1 MATTRDYYEILGV
14 SKSAT
19 AAEIKS
25 AYRKAALKYHPDRN
39 KEAGAEEKFKEMN
52 AAYEVLSDTQKRA
65 AYDQYGHAAF
75 QQGGPSAGGN
85 PFSGGF
91 GGSYQYNYGGVGNPF
106 EGMGFDPND
115 PFDIFDSFFG
125 GGSRRAR
132 KPMYS
137 LQVDF
142 MDAVK
147 GATKTVMIDGKERTI
162 KIPAGSDD
170 GVRIRFNEFDIRLQ
184 VSAHPTFKRDGD
196 DIYVDVAVPFWQAI
210 LGGEI
215 VAPTID
221 GDVRVKIRPGT
232 QPATMIRLRDQGVQ
246 RLQGRGRG
254 DEYLRLVVTIPEKVS
269 REQREA
275 LSAFEK

>member
-1 MATTRDYYEILGV
+1 LQLTPEVT
-14 SKSAT
+14 
-19 AAEIKS
+19 
-25 AYRKAALKYHPDRN
+25 N
-39 KEAGAEEKFKEMN
+39 KEVRAIQDFLGAKVDGKIGPETTGLIKKYQESIPE
-52 AAYEVLSDTQKRA
+52 LSSSDNPATGQLDQATRESLARDIYDHKSSGPRDT
-65 AYDQYGHAAF
+65 
-75 QQGGPSAGGN
+75 
-85 PFSGGF
+85 SGGDNNEPGTEASQNSTASPLS
-91 GGSYQYNYGGVGNPF
+91 GGCGL
-106 EGMGFDPND
+106 
-115 PFDIFDSFFG
+115 
-125 GGSRRAR
+125 GSGC
-132 KPMYS
+132 
-137 LQVDF
+137 LG
-142 MDAVK
+142 K

-275 LSAFEK
+275 LGAFEK